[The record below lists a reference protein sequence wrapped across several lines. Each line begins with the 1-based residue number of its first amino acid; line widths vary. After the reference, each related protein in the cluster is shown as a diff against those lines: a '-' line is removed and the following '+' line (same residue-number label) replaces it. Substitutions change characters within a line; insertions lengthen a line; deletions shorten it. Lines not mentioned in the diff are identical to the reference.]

1 MSVADTFWAPSLPPS
16 LLTLCCLSLLL
27 PPLQYSGCPR
37 RLDEIEDQAA
47 EERHPLLALPLSFR
61 SLGFLSRLGLGSAS
75 LVIVVA
81 CAFFVAEGRKEGGK
95 ATPT

>member
-1 MSVADTFWAPSLPPS
+1 MKARP
-16 LLTLCCLSLLL
+16 
-27 PPLQYSGCPR
+27 QKSGIPWS
-37 RLDEIEDQAA
+37 
-47 EERHPLLALPLSFR
+47 LALPFSFR

-81 CAFFVAEGRKEGGK
+81 CAFFVAEGRKEGRKEGGK